1 MRRKIK
7 DALPGF
13 VGLREF
19 FKGLPKKFEPVLVG
33 QSEKSR
39 MIAAIGQIRGFP
51 PDCVD
56 AAKRAWMESAHV
68 REVRRFA
75 TGETMVRFEVRRRC
89 EVVKSGPFEER
100 PYMLMMLLG
109 TAGALKQYTLMYGT
123 GRLEGGARFKVSA
136 DGRIVEDWDQLLQFV
151 EEMGDGDFFIV
162 EDKLHPRQFFQGCCH
177 IDNEGRWFQLEY
189 AIHDWTW
196 QFSKTIHPYEE
207 GCKRLIMRFKNGG
220 FPAIQETCSWRQM
233 YIKESDLSRSG
244 LRYPDGNPR

>member
-1 MRRKIK
+1 MDICLKIAEELKIQKWQVEAVVSLIDEGNTIPFIARYRK
-7 DALPGF
+7 
-13 VGLREF
+13 
-19 FKGLPKKFEPVLVG
+19 
-33 QSEKSR
+33 EKHGSL
-39 MIAAIGQIRGFP
+39 
-51 PDCVD
+51 DD
-56 AAKRAWMESAHV
+56 
-68 REVRRFA
+68 
-75 TGETMVRFEVRRRC
+75 
-89 EVVKSGPFEER
+89 ER
-100 PYMLMMLLG
+100 
-109 TAGALKQYTLMYGT
+109 
-123 GRLEGGARFKVSA
+123 
-136 DGRIVEDWDQLLQFV
+136 IIEDWDQLLQFV

-207 GCKRLIMRFKNGG
+207 GCRRLIMRFKNGG